1 MLKNNLKSDIY
12 VWDKKLAV
20 DGELITEYRKNFFDK
35 VLIEFKNL
43 LNILEPN
50 SSFLI
55 FLI

>member
-12 VWDKKLAV
+12 AWNKKLAD

-43 LNILEPN
+43 LNILEPK
-50 SSFLI
+50 SFLI